1 MTHEDGKADTPKKEI
16 GFDESFKILATH
28 FFSEFSKIVTDYEII
43 NLPKKADLLVVETDK
58 PITNYV
64 KIFDYFKTFNIIEF
78 KSAQDPFRIDRDIPK
93 ILVYIGGILLAEKKG
108 FLENTTFSII
118 SSRKPVKLFKVF
130 KKYIHKVKN
139 GVYLLKLLVQ
149 VPVYIVAANEIP
161 YSPQLESGNCLH
173 NSGSVNKETALVKA
187 FSTGRE
193 RIHFL
198 TSILHEVLK
207 GNRSLKE
214 YVHFAFLLYKNEM
227 KQIVEKE
234 GISMTIGEKNIR
246 EWVDVYFFLQ

>member
-1 MTHEDGKADTPKKEI
+1 
-16 GFDESFKILATH
+16 
-28 FFSEFSKIVTDYEII
+28 
-43 NLPKKADLLVVETDK
+43 
-58 PITNYV
+58 
-64 KIFDYFKTFNIIEF
+64 
-78 KSAQDPFRIDRDIPK
+78 
-93 ILVYIGGILLAEKKG
+93 
-108 FLENTTFSII
+108 
-118 SSRKPVKLFKVF
+118 
-130 KKYIHKVKN
+130 
-139 GVYLLKLLVQ
+139 
-149 VPVYIVAANEIP
+149 VAANEIP

-246 EWVDVYFFLQ
+246 EWVDELGLKDTYIKEGIRKGISKGIRRGDKMRQLKVAKNMLKKGFSIEVIMDTTELSREEILKLRDEG